1 MFRLPEV
8 ARWPALL
15 ALAFAGPAYAGFD
28 ANGVRLGD
36 AERVVKQHFPSAH
49 CQPLQWE
56 SRAADRR
63 CDDSRA
69 IISGHEARIT
79 VYLKKDAVEALD
91 IRFESGKVESFT
103 KLVTERFGGPPVEKD
118 NEKTHTLAW
127 RKNGERA
134 LLTTVGGQRR
144 ATLLVWRG
152 SFYEEIYKV
161 R

>member
-1 MFRLPEV
+1 LRPERLLLL
-8 ARWPALL
+8 LL
-15 ALAFAGPAYAGFD
+15 APLAAHAAPPAFD

-63 CDDSRA
+63 CDDSRS
-69 IISGHEARIT
+69 IIAGHEARIT
-79 VYLKKDAVEALD
+79 VYLRKDAVEALD
-91 IRFESGKVESFT
+91 LRFDSAKAPSFA
-103 KLVTERFGGPPVEKD
+103 KLLTERFGGPPVEKN

-127 RKNGERA
+127 RRNGERA
-134 LLTTVGGQRR
+134 LLTTESGQRR

>member
-1 MFRLPEV
+1 MRPERLLGL
-8 ARWPALL
+8 LL
-15 ALAFAGPAYAGFD
+15 APLAAHAAPSAFD

-63 CDDSRA
+63 CDDSRS
-69 IISGHEARIT
+69 IIAGHEARIT

-91 IRFESGKVESFT
+91 IRFESGEAPGFA
-103 KLVTERFGGPPVEKD
+103 KLVTERFGGPPAEKD
-118 NEKTHTLAW
+118 NEKTHTRAW

-134 LLTTVGGQRR
+134 LLTTMDGQRR

>member
-1 MFRLPEV
+1 MRPERLLYL
-8 ARWPALL
+8 LL
-15 ALAFAGPAYAGFD
+15 APLVAHAAPSAFD

-79 VYLKKDAVEALD
+79 VYLKMDAVEALD
-91 IRFESGKVESFT
+91 IRFESGKAESFA
-103 KLVTERFGGPPVEKD
+103 KLATERFGRPPVEKD

-134 LLTTVGGQRR
+134 LLSTVRGQRS

>member
-1 MFRLPEV
+1 LRPE
-8 ARWPALL
+8 RILCLLL
-15 ALAFAGPAYAGFD
+15 APLAAHAAPPAFD

-36 AERVVKQHFPSAH
+36 AERLVKQRFPSAH

-63 CDDSRA
+63 CDDSRS
-69 IISGHEARIT
+69 IIAGHEARIT

-91 IRFESGKVESFT
+91 IRFESGEAPGFA
-103 KLVTERFGGPPVEKD
+103 KLVTERFGGPPVKKD

-127 RKNGERA
+127 RKNSERA
-134 LLTTVGGQRR
+134 LLTTMDGQRR

>member
-1 MFRLPEV
+1 LRPE
-8 ARWPALL
+8 RILCLLL
-15 ALAFAGPAYAGFD
+15 APLAAHAAPSAFD

-36 AERVVKQHFPSAH
+36 AERLVKQRFPSAH

-63 CDDSRA
+63 CDDSRS
-69 IISGHEARIT
+69 IIAGHEARIT

-91 IRFESGKVESFT
+91 IRFESGEVPGFA
-103 KLVTERFGGPPVEKD
+103 KLVTERFGGPPVKKD

-127 RKNGERA
+127 RKNSERA
-134 LLTTVGGQRR
+134 LLTTMDGQRR